1 MSSFN
6 GRTLVLCFDGT
17 TNLYDFDNTN
27 IIKFF
32 DLLRKDDPDRQMVYY
47 QPGIGTYV
55 NPGMWMPIVVQMS
68 KLADQAFAWFLDS
81 HIMGG
86 YKFLMQN
93 WRKGDR
99 ICLFGFSR
107 GAYTARC
114 LAGMLHKVGL
124 LPSSNQE
131 QVLFAYGMYKDNS
144 KRGWEQAAGFK
155 KTFSRSVEVEFIGV
169 WDTVSAVGVVW
180 PRHLPFS
187 SANTTIKTF
196 RHALSLDERR
206 VRFQP
211 NLWHREAG
219 GEAAAKRDPE
229 HASLGRH
236 FHPVAAVVDEVRE
249 LKTDVQEVWF
259 AGCHSD
265 VGGGSVANT
274 TPHSLSFVT
283 LRWMI
288 EQTIRTQTGIMYNPG
303 ALRSI
308 GFATTPFIE
317 AHIYTLDKYFYS
329 KGLGINDISKA
340 GDGANE
346 EREVTVS
353 KKGSIEP
360 PKGQEEENLCHRC
373 KMECRAK
380 EREKRHR
387 KVDEKV
393 QPVAEAP
400 EETPGSSSGSSV
412 PSSSRESQDSA
423 PRDSYE
429 REGTLVERTQT
440 RDSTE
445 LHRPGTEVLAPKRTF
460 AKRLKSLTTRRKDK
474 PENPL
479 KGKNHPRDATDNVT
493 VAGETDEQRQRH
505 DVLSPVH
512 DELKRMPLWWILE
525 VLPMVKAWQNENGE
539 WERGLQVNF
548 GRPRRIVST
557 EEPMLHISVKQ
568 RMEAGIGYKP
578 RAKMLKGI
586 QRARWTE

>member
-17 TNLYDFDNTN
+17 TNIYDFDNTN

-55 NPGMWMPIVVQMS
+55 NPGMWMPVFIQMS
-68 KLADQAFAWFLDS
+68 KFADQAFAWFLDA

-124 LPSSNQE
+124 LPISNLE
-131 QVLFAYGMYKDNS
+131 QVPFAYSMYKDNS

-155 KTFSRSVEVEFIGV
+155 RTFSRSVEVEFIGV
-169 WDTVSAVGVVW
+169 WDTVSAVGVLW

-206 VRFQP
+206 ARFQP
-211 NLWHREAG
+211 NLWHREAED
-219 GEAAAKRDPE
+219 EAAARRDPE

-236 FHPVAAVVDEVRE
+236 FHPVAEVVDEVRSF
-249 LKTDVQEVWF
+249 KTDVQEVWF

-288 EQTIRTQTGIMYNPG
+288 EQTIRTQTGILYNPG

-329 KGLGINDISKA
+329 KGLGINAIAKA

-346 EREVTVS
+346 EREITMS
-353 KKGSIEP
+353 KRGSIDP
-360 PKGQEEENLCHRC
+360 PKGQDEENLCHRC
-373 KMECRAK
+373 KVECRGKANEK
-380 EREKRHR
+380 AHREE
-387 KVDEKV
+387 DEKESG
-393 QPVAEAP
+393 ATDAP
-400 EETPGSSSGSSV
+400 DEQASPSSSSA
-412 PSSSRESQDSA
+412 PSSSRESQESA
-423 PRDSYE
+423 PRHSHE
-429 REGTLVERTQT
+429 REGTLFERTRT
-440 RDSTE
+440 RDSTD
-445 LHRPGTEVLAPKRTF
+445 LHKPGTEVLAPKRTF
-460 AKRLKSLTTRRKDK
+460 AKRLKVLTTRRKDK
-474 PENPL
+474 HLDPL
-479 KGKNHPRDATDNVT
+479 KGKIHPRDATDNVT
-493 VAGETDEQRQRH
+493 VSGESDEERRRH

-512 DELKRMPLWWILE
+512 DELKRMPLWWLLE
-525 VLPMVKAWQNENGE
+525 VLPMIKAWQNEKGE
-539 WERGLQVNF
+539 WKRELRINF
-548 GRPRRIVST
+548 GRARRITAT
-557 EEPMLHISVKQ
+557 EEPVLHISVKQ

-586 QRARWTE
+586 QHARWTE

>member
-1 MSSFN
+1 MSSFD

-55 NPGMWMPIVVQMS
+55 NPGMWMPIVIQMS
-68 KLADQAFAWFLDS
+68 KFADQAFAWFLDA

-124 LPSSNQE
+124 LPVSNQE
-131 QVLFAYGMYKDNS
+131 QVPFAYGMYRDNS

-169 WDTVSAVGVVW
+169 WDTVSAVGVLW

-206 VRFQP
+206 ARFQP
-211 NLWHREAG
+211 NLWHREADD
-219 GEAAAKRDPE
+219 EAAARRDPE

-236 FHPVAAVVDEVRE
+236 FHPVAVLVDEVRE

-288 EQTIRTQTGIMYNPG
+288 EQTIRTQTGILYNPG

-329 KGLGINDISKA
+329 KGLGINAISKA
-340 GDGANE
+340 G
-346 EREVTVS
+346 
-353 KKGSIEP
+353 KG
-360 PKGQEEENLCHRC
+360 
-373 KMECRAK
+373 
-380 EREKRHR
+380 
-387 KVDEKV
+387 
-393 QPVAEAP
+393 
-400 EETPGSSSGSSV
+400 
-412 PSSSRESQDSA
+412 
-423 PRDSYE
+423 
-429 REGTLVERTQT
+429 
-440 RDSTE
+440 
-445 LHRPGTEVLAPKRTF
+445 
-460 AKRLKSLTTRRKDK
+460 
-474 PENPL
+474 
-479 KGKNHPRDATDNVT
+479 HPRDATDNVT
-493 VAGETDEQRQRH
+493 VAGESDEERQRH

-525 VLPMVKAWQNENGE
+525 VLPMIKAWQNEKGE
-539 WERGLQVNF
+539 WHRELHINF
-548 GRPRRIVST
+548 GRSRRITST
-557 EEPMLHISVKQ
+557 EEPVLHISVKQ

-586 QRARWTE
+586 QHARWTE

>member
-17 TNLYDFDNTN
+17 TNIYDFDNTN

-32 DLLRKDDPDRQMVYY
+32 DLLRKDEPDRQMVYY

-55 NPGMWMPIVVQMS
+55 NPGMWMPVVVQLS
-68 KLADQAFAWFLDS
+68 KIADQAFAWFLDA

-131 QVLFAYGMYKDNS
+131 QVTFAYSMYKDNS
-144 KRGWEQAAGFK
+144 KRGWQQAAGFK
-155 KTFSRSVEVEFIGV
+155 KTFSRAVEVEFIGV
-169 WDTVSAVGVVW
+169 WDTVSSVGVLW

-196 RHALSLDERR
+196 RHALALDERR

-211 NLWHREAG
+211 NLWHREADD
-219 GEAAAKRDPE
+219 ETAARKDPE
-229 HASLGRH
+229 HASLGRR
-236 FHPVAAVVDEVRE
+236 FKPVADVVNDDVRE
-249 LKTDVQEVWF
+249 FKTDVQEVWF

-274 TPHSLSFVT
+274 APHSLSFVT

-308 GFATTPFIE
+308 GFTTTPFIE

-340 GDGANE
+340 GEDGTNE
-346 EREVTVS
+346 DREITVS
-353 KKGSIEP
+353 KKGSIKP
-360 PKGQEEENLCHRC
+360 PKGLEQNNLCHRC
-373 KMECRAK
+373 NAECEAESSEK
-380 EREKRHR
+380 EHR
-387 KVDEKV
+387 KEDNKETR
-393 QPVAEAP
+393 EAQAAPGP
-400 EETPGSSSGSSV
+400 E
-412 PSSSRESQDSA
+412 PSSSRGSQES
-423 PRDSYE
+423 
-429 REGTLVERTQT
+429 
-440 RDSTE
+440 
-445 LHRPGTEVLAPKRTF
+445 
-460 AKRLKSLTTRRKDK
+460 
-474 PENPL
+474 
-479 KGKNHPRDATDNVT
+479 
-493 VAGETDEQRQRH
+493 
-505 DVLSPVH
+505 
-512 DELKRMPLWWILE
+512 
-525 VLPMVKAWQNENGE
+525 
-539 WERGLQVNF
+539 
-548 GRPRRIVST
+548 
-557 EEPMLHISVKQ
+557 
-568 RMEAGIGYKP
+568 
-578 RAKMLKGI
+578 
-586 QRARWTE
+586 